1 MLRAHLEHVI
11 RAAAVVAGEDEIVI
25 VGSQAI
31 LGQFPDAPAPLL
43 TSLEVDLFPRNN
55 PENAEKVDGALGDG
69 SQFHAEFGYYA
80 HGVGPETAKL
90 PSGWEERL
98 VEVVVPRRPG
108 GKGHFKGLCLEVHD
122 LVASK
127 CAATRDR
134 DWEYVQ
140 DAIAHGLVDVETLL
154 ARARELPVP
163 GAERARV
170 ERMVRGIVARV
181 EDAERYVQSAKPHR
195 GGS

>member
-31 LGQFPDAPAPLL
+31 LGQFPDAPAALL
-43 TSLEVDLFPRNN
+43 TSLEADLFPRNN
-55 PENAEKVDGALGDG
+55 PENAAKVDGALGDG

-90 PSGWEERL
+90 PAGWEERL
-98 VEVVVPRRPG
+98 VEVVVPRGPG
-108 GKGHFKGLCLEVHD
+108 GKGHVKGLCLEVHD
-122 LVASK
+122 LVVSK
-127 CAATRDR
+127 CAASRDR
-134 DWEYVQ
+134 DWDYVQ
-140 DAIAHGLVDVETLL
+140 VAIAHGLVDVETLI

-163 GAERARV
+163 VAERTRV
-170 ERMVRGIVARV
+170 EKMVRGIVARV
-181 EDAERYVQSAKPHR
+181 ENAER
-195 GGS
+195 